1 MLGDMSEVSEIDAAD
16 WALWVDFVRVEHE
29 LTRELDRRLQR
40 DAGISQ
46 GDYAVMVTLFE
57 APDRRLRPGALGEA
71 IAWEKSR
78 LSHQLTRMVARG
90 LVEREECDTDGRGS
104 WVMLTPDG
112 RRALL
117 RAMRDHARDI
127 RTLFLDLLEPD
138 EKQALAEVT
147 TRVLA
152 RLGAPSRLRTAD
164 D

>member
-16 WALWVDFVRVEHE
+16 WALWVDFVRVQHE

-57 APDRRLRPGALGEA
+57 APDRKLRPGALGEA

-104 WVMLTPDG
+104 WVVLTPNG

-127 RTLFLDLLEPD
+127 RSLFLDQLEPH
-138 EKQALAEVT
+138 EKQALAEVM
-147 TRVLA
+147 TRVLS
-152 RLGAPSRLRTAD
+152 RLGAPSRLGTSGD
-164 D
+164 